1 MKVGEDPRP
10 IMREAY
16 NMFKNGGEHE
26 KARFNA
32 IHLKDIDSFYLT
44 FMFPFNSA
52 HFEFKTNQTM
62 VCMVAYN
69 TSTLSD

>member
-1 MKVGEDPRP
+1 
-10 IMREAY
+10 
-16 NMFKNGGEHE
+16 MFKNGGEPD

-32 IHLKDIDSFYLT
+32 IHLKDIDSFFLT

-69 TSTLSD
+69 SSTFSD